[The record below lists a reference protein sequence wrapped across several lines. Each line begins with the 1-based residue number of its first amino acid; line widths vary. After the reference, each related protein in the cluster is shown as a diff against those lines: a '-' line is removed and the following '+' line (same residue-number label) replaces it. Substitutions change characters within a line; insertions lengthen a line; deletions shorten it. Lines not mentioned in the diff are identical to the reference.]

1 MKELLK
7 LFEFTANKTQ
17 ELSQTQS
24 VTGEAMV
31 IDGVTVV
38 PVYKLSCGFAGGG
51 TDLATK
57 RKSDALAAGAGGKVT
72 KTPLSFLAL
81 QGNNVQILRV
91 AADSSDKVGLADALA
106 SVVAMFKEK
115 NSNKNGAAK

>member
-1 MKELLK
+1 MKELLN

-17 ELSQTQS
+17 ALSREQT

-38 PVYKLSCGFAGGG
+38 PIYKLSCGFAGGG
-51 TDLATK
+51 TDLASK
-57 RKSDALAAGAGGKVT
+57 RKADALAAGAGAKVT
-72 KTPLSFLAL
+72 KTPLSFLVIQDGKA
-81 QGNNVQILRV
+81 QILNVAQEAEERV
-91 AADSSDKVGLADALA
+91 SLLEAAT
-106 SVVAMFKEK
+106 SVVALLK

>member
-7 LFEFTANKTQ
+7 LFEFTANKTL
-17 ELSQTQS
+17 EMSRSQS

-31 IDGVTVV
+31 IDGVTVI
-38 PVYKLSCGFAGGG
+38 PVYQLSCGFAGGG

-57 RKSDALAAGAGGKVT
+57 RKNDALAAGAGGKVT

-81 QGNNVQILRV
+81 QGNHLQILRV
-91 AADSSDKVGLADALA
+91 AADPSDKAGLAEALS